1 MAAKRS
7 YSRYFIILQEDEKG
21 YSTDSNKF
29 PTGYAKVERKNDK
42 CRVSYYVQNLK
53 RTKDSYYMMLI
64 CDRKNDKRL
73 IKLGKIN
80 IDNYGRADVSY
91 EYDANNVANCNVPMD
106 TIKGA
111 AIVTMDGSTIHGVLT
126 GFVSGTKLDDW
137 KSYAVIENKERM
149 ENKKPESAEKKE
161 IKDNK
166 NDVKISESPK
176 EEADI
181 KREKNIFDEYEKNIE
196 AAKNIIIEE
205 NEEKDSS
212 YVEQPRE
219 EEKQDKKEN
228 SEEKEERSKEY
239 EVEVNTI
246 QEDKTEK
253 DRAQEPEIYD
263 AQIVNV
269 EAEDREIK
277 SVEAEGREIEEGEVK
292 GEISLKESEAQRQDE
307 QAEKGEVKIKD
318 KLEEHADLE
327 RKGENKEDNEDYPIG
342 KVGKFF
348 KSMASGL
355 EELKNICPE
364 VGKCRWYK
372 ISCKEFMNANPS
384 KDFNKYTTLY
394 YPMNSCYPYIRR
406 KGHYLVGYKC
416 DKDGN
421 MKYLVYAIPGS
432 KSIYDQP
439 FGGATGFVTW
449 VSKNKNND
457 REDREG
463 YWVMFYDFRNSTIVV
478 PVKR

>member
-1 MAAKRS
+1 VAAKRS

-21 YSTDSNKF
+21 YSTDNNKF

-73 IKLGKIN
+73 IKLGKID

-91 EYDANNVANCNVPMD
+91 EYDANNVANCSVPMD

-111 AIVTMDGSTIHGVLT
+111 AIVTMDGSAIHGVLT
-126 GFVSGTKLDDW
+126 GFVSGTKLEDW

-149 ENKKPESAEKKE
+149 EDKKPEAVKKE
-161 IKDNK
+161 ETKDNK
-166 NDVKISESPK
+166 DDIKTSESLK

-181 KREKNIFDEYEKNIE
+181 KREENIFDEYEKNIE

-205 NEEKDSS
+205 NDGKSIS
-212 YVEQPRE
+212 GVKQPRE
-219 EEKQDKKEN
+219 DIKEY
-228 SEEKEERSKEY
+228 KEEDSKVKDK
-239 EVEVNTI
+239 VEMNTM
-246 QEDKTEK
+246 QEDKIYK
-253 DRAQEPEIYD
+253 DRVQESETYDTEIK
-263 AQIVNV
+263 NV
-269 EAEDREIK
+269 EIK
-277 SVEAEGREIEEGEVK
+277 DAVKEIETEV
-292 GEISLKESEAQRQDE
+292 QRQDE
-307 QAEKGEVKIKD
+307 QVEKEEAKISD
-318 KLEEHADLE
+318 KLEEYIDSE
-327 RKGENKEDNEDYPIG
+327 RKVENKEDKENYPVG

-348 KSMASGL
+348 RSMASGL

-364 VGKCRWYK
+364 IGKCRWYK

-384 KDFNKYTTLY
+384 KDFNKYRTLY
-394 YPMNSCYPYIRR
+394 YPMNSCYPYIKR

-421 MKYLVYAIPGS
+421 MKYLVYAIPGTR
-432 KSIYDQP
+432 SIYDQP

-449 VSKNKNND
+449 VSKDKNDN
-457 REDREG
+457 REDRAG
-463 YWVMFYDFRNSTIVV
+463 YWIMFYDFRNSTIVV